1 MKLFCLL
8 FIFSFAIIQPKP
20 VDPVDRTIALL
31 KQSNWNEL
39 YKTFASNVDLNVLG
53 EADMYAKDQASVI
66 LTNFFNK
73 NQPFTVKLIHQVNSN
88 ADLKY
93 AVITLSCKNGNY
105 RTSFSL
111 RNNNGTFQVNELHI
125 EAEKAK

>member
-1 MKLFCLL
+1 MKLFCFL
-8 FIFSFAIIQPKP
+8 FIFSFSILQPK
-20 VDPVDRTIALL
+20 VADPVDRTVYLL
-31 KQSNWNEL
+31 KQSNWAEL
-39 YKTFASNVDLNVLG
+39 YKTFATNVDVNILG
-53 EADMYAKDQASVI
+53 EGDIYAKDQAGVI
-66 LTNFFNK
+66 LTTFFNK

-88 ADLKY
+88 ADLKF
-93 AVITLSCKNGNY
+93 AVVTLSSKNGNY

>member
-8 FIFSFAIIQPKP
+8 FILSVLQPKTA
-20 VDPVDRTIALL
+20 DPVDHTIALL
-31 KQSNWNEL
+31 KQSSWAEL
-39 YKTFASNVDLNVLG
+39 YKTFATNVDLNVLG
-53 EADMYAKDQASVI
+53 EADVYGKDQASVI
-66 LTNFFNK
+66 LSNFFTK
-73 NQPFTVKLIHQVNSN
+73 NQPFTVKLIHQVTSN

-93 AVITLSCKNGNY
+93 AVVTLSCKNGNY

-111 RNNNGTFQVNELHI
+111 RNNNGAFQVNELHI